1 MNNPLFISVIV
12 PFRNARE
19 NIKECVQSLMDQNFP
34 KDRYEI
40 ILVDNDSTDGGGD
53 LLKKPPNLVLLKE
66 KKPGCAA
73 ARNRAVRA
81 AKGNVFAFT
90 DSDCVAAPMWLANL
104 AKAFEPENVFAV
116 AGEIE
121 AYQPTTTIELHYEKL
136 MAQKANLSYARP
148 YAVTAN
154 VAFRKSVFK
163 EVGFFEEKFLAT
175 SDVDYSW
182 RLAHAGYLIHY
193 QPEAV
198 VYHKNV
204 KTRWRL
210 FKKTFLQSFY
220 APRVIK
226 KNLSYVKSRGK
237 LVRVGIHQYKTLIKN
252 VIHLI
257 LPKTQGKGQLLRDIV
272 VLSARKLG
280 LLCGS
285 LRYGFLYL

>member
-12 PFRNARE
+12 PFRNARK
-19 NIKECVQSLMDQNFP
+19 NIEECVQSLMDQDFP

-40 ILVDNDSTDGGGD
+40 ILVDNDSRDGGGD
-53 LLKKPPNLVLLKE
+53 LLKKHPNLVLLKE
-66 KKPGCAA
+66 KKTGCAA
-73 ARNRAVRA
+73 ARNQAVRA
-81 AKGNVFAFT
+81 AKGNVLAFT
-90 DSDCVAAPMWLANL
+90 DSDCVAEPRWLDHL
-104 AKAFEPENVFAV
+104 AKAFESEKAFAV
-116 AGEIE
+116 AGEIK
-121 AYQPTTTIELHYEKL
+121 AYQPASKIELQYEEL
-136 MAQKANLSYARP
+136 MAQKANLSYACP

-154 VAFRKSVFK
+154 VAFRKSVFD
-163 EVGFFEEKFLAT
+163 EIGFFEETFLAT
-175 SDVDYSW
+175 SDVDFSW
-182 RLAHAGYLIHY
+182 RLEHAGYSIHY

-226 KNLSYVKSRGK
+226 KNISYVKSRGK
-237 LVRVGIHQYKTLIKN
+237 LMRVWIYPYVTLIKN
-252 VIHLI
+252 TIRLI
-257 LPKTQGKGQLLRDIV
+257 LPKTQGKEQLLRDTV

-280 LLCGS
+280 RLCGS